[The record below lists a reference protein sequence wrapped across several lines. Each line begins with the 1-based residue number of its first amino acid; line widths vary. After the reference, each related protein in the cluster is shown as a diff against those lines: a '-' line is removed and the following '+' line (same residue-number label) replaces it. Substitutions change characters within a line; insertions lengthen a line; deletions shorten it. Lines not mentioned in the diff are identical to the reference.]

1 MPLSLL
7 DRLQTERDR
16 WFTGRTQEYALFQSA
31 VSALLNNDDQQK
43 CELPFHLLYVFGV
56 GGIGKT
62 TLLRQFIR
70 FCDTI
75 PIQSIYLDARNLE
88 PSPQV
93 FMDVLHDALGQSL
106 SEDTLEPLVAQL
118 SRTVLLIDTYETLEP
133 IDEWFRETFLPCLPT
148 NTLIVLASRLSP
160 GAAWRTDAGWRSL
173 VKVVPLRNLS
183 PSESESYLTLRQV
196 PISDRQAILNF
207 THGHPLALSLIVE
220 VSAQA
225 QDSFSFQTEPEIDI
239 VKTLLKRFIEAVP
252 TPTHR
257 LALEACA
264 LVRILTEALLQEMLK
279 LPDAH
284 DLFEWLCSLSFIE
297 SSPTGIFPHDLAREV
312 LMADLRWRNLDWY
325 TELHDRARAFYIFH
339 LEQTQGQTQHHRVL
353 FDYIF
358 LHWNNPCVRQRFSWH
373 ENTRLISD
381 TVRDADREIL
391 IQMVMEHEGKTSAD
405 ILAHWL
411 NRQPQGAIAIRN
423 VQQQITG
430 FVMLVS
436 LDRATLADIAAD
448 PGAIACWHYLK
459 QYALLRPGEGATL
472 FRFWMSN
479 ETYQGVSPT
488 QSLIFINLVQ
498 YYRNTL
504 GLAFTF
510 IPFAQPDFWHEMF
523 AYADFT
529 RLTKADFEVEGKHYG
544 VYGHDWRVTPPTVWQ
559 TLLARREIAAI
570 SEEISVAESSR
581 LAEPRESLLVLSQ
594 SEFTEAVQ
602 SAFRQFSSPIELS
615 KNLLLRS
622 RLVVEAASIQTS
634 PALTPVSVLQML
646 LQEAAESLQSSP
658 RKSKLYSVL
667 HRTYLQPAAT
677 QEAAAEALDI
687 PFSTYRRYL
696 KAGVDRVAEL
706 LWIREI
712 GFKTS

>member
-31 VSALLNNDDQQK
+31 VHALSHSDDERK
-43 CELPFHLLYVFGV
+43 CELPFHLLYLFGV

-75 PIQSIYLDARNLE
+75 PIQSVYLDARNLE
-88 PSPQV
+88 PSPQAV
-93 FMDVLHDALGQSL
+93 VDVLHDALGLPLSTNSL
-106 SEDTLEPLVAQL
+106 ESLAAQL
-118 SRTVLLIDTYETLEP
+118 SRTVLFIDTYETLEP
-133 IDEWFRETFLPCLPT
+133 VDEWLREMFLPRLPM

-173 VKVVPLRNLS
+173 IKILPLRNLS
-183 PSESESYLTLRQV
+183 PTEGQSYLTRRQV
-196 PISDRQAILNF
+196 PIADHQAILNF
-207 THGHPLALSLIVE
+207 THGHPLALSLIAD
-220 VSAQA
+220 VSVQT
-225 QDSFSFQTEPEIDI
+225 QGSFSFQAGTEIDI
-239 VKTLLKRFIEAVP
+239 IKTLLNRFITAVP

-257 LALEACA
+257 LALEACTI
-264 LVRILTEALLQEMLK
+264 VRILTEELLQEMLK
-279 LPDAH
+279 ISDAH
-284 DLFEWLCSLSFIE
+284 DLFGWLCSLSFIE
-297 SSPTGIFPHDLAREV
+297 SSPIGIFPHDLARDV
-312 LMADLRWRNLDWY
+312 LMADLRWRNLGWY
-325 TELHDRARAFYIFH
+325 TELHDRSRAYYI
-339 LEQTQGQTQHHRVL
+339 LRLGQTQGQTQHHRVL

-373 ENTRLISD
+373 ENTRLLSD
-381 TVRDADREIL
+381 TVRETDRETL
-391 IQMVMEHEGKTSAD
+391 IRMVMDREGKTSAQ
-405 ILAHWL
+405 IFAHWL
-411 NRQPQGAIAIRN
+411 NRQPQGAIVIRN
-423 VQQQITG
+423 IQRQITG

-436 LDRATLADIAAD
+436 LNQATPEDIEAD
-448 PGAIACWHYLK
+448 PGVIACWQYLK
-459 QYALLRPGEGATL
+459 QYALLRPGESATL
-472 FRFWMSN
+472 FRFWMAK

-488 QSLIFINLVQ
+488 QSLIFICLVQ

-510 IPFAQPDFWHEMF
+510 FPFAQPDFWHEMF

-529 RLTKADFEVEGKHYG
+529 RLMKADFEVDGKSYG
-544 VYGHDWRVTPPTVWQ
+544 VYGHDWRVTPPAAWQ
-559 TLLARREIAAI
+559 ALLARREIAAI

-602 SAFRQFSSPIELS
+602 SAFRQFSSPVELS

-622 RLVVEAASIQTS
+622 RLVVEATSIQSS
-634 PALTPVSVLQML
+634 PAPISVLQML
-646 LQEAAESLQSSP
+646 LRDAAESLQSSP
-658 RKSKLYSVL
+658 RTSKLYSVL
-667 HRTYLQPAAT
+667 YRTYLQPAAT

-696 KAGVDRVAEL
+696 KAGVNQVADV
-706 LWIREI
+706 LWRREI
-712 GFKTS
+712 GLKIS